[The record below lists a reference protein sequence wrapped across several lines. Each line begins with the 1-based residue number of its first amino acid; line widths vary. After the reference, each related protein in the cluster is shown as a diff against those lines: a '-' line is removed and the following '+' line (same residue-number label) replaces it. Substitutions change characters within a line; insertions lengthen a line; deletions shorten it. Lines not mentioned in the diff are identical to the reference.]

1 MAHHHHHHMPNRGV
15 VLLDG
20 QALAYSIEKDLKNK
34 IQIITVQVHKRPKL
48 AVILVGKD
56 PASITYVNMKIK
68 ACERVGMDFDLK
80 TLQENVTEAEL
91 LSLIKDY
98 NTDQNISGVL
108 VQLPLPRHIDS
119 KMVLEAI
126 DPSKDVDGFHPLNI
140 GKLCTQKESFLPATP
155 MGVMRL
161 LKHYHIEIKGK
172 DVAIIGA
179 SNIIGKPLSM
189 LMLNAGA
196 SVSVCHI
203 LTKDI
208 SFYTQNADIVCVG
221 VGKPDLI
228 KASMLK
234 KGAVVV
240 DIGINHLNDGRIVGD
255 VDFTNAQ
262 KVAGFITPV
271 PKGVGP
277 MTIVSL
283 LENTLI
289 AFEKQQRKGF

>member
-1 MAHHHHHHMPNRGV
+1 MPNRGV

-20 QALAYSIEKDLKNK
+20 QALAYDIEKDLKNK
-34 IQIITVQVHKRPKL
+34 IQIITAQTHKRPKL

-68 ACERVGMDFDLK
+68 ACQRVGMDFDLK
-80 TLQENVTEAEL
+80 TLQENITEAEL

-108 VQLPLPRHIDS
+108 VQLPLPRHIDT
-119 KMVLEAI
+119 KMILEAI
-126 DPSKDVDGFHPLNI
+126 DPNKDVDGFHPLNI

-161 LKHYHIEIKGK
+161 LEHYHIEIKGK
-172 DVAIIGA
+172 DVVIIGA

>member
-1 MAHHHHHHMPNRGV
+1 MPNRGV

-20 QALAYSIEKDLKNK
+20 QALAYNIEKDLKNK
-34 IQIITVQVHKRPKL
+34 IQTITVQTHKSPKL

-68 ACERVGMDFDLK
+68 ACQRVGMDFDLK
-80 TLQENVTEAEL
+80 TLQENVTEAKL

-108 VQLPLPRHIDS
+108 VQLPLPRHIDT

-126 DPSKDVDGFHPLNI
+126 DPNKDVDGFHPLNI

-161 LKHYHIEIKGK
+161 LEHYHIGIKGK

>member
-1 MAHHHHHHMPNRGV
+1 MDKGQIGMPNRGV

-20 QALAYSIEKDLKNK
+20 QALAYNIEKDLKNK
-34 IQIITVQVHKRPKL
+34 IQIITVQTHKRPKL

-56 PASITYVNMKIK
+56 PASITYVNMKFK
-68 ACERVGMDFDLK
+68 ACQRVGMDFDLK
-80 TLQENVTEAEL
+80 TLQENITEAEL

-119 KMVLEAI
+119 KMILEAI

-172 DVAIIGA
+172 DVAVIGA

-255 VDFTNAQ
+255 VDFNNAQ

>member
-1 MAHHHHHHMPNRGV
+1 MPNRGV

-20 QALAYSIEKDLKNK
+20 QALAYDIEKDLKNK
-34 IQIITVQVHKRPKL
+34 IQIITAQTHKSPKL

-80 TLQENVTEAEL
+80 TLQENITEAEL

-108 VQLPLPRHIDS
+108 VQLPLPRHIDT

-126 DPSKDVDGFHPLNI
+126 DPNKDVDGFHPLNI

-161 LKHYHIEIKGK
+161 LEHYHIGIKGK

>member
-1 MAHHHHHHMPNRGV
+1 MPNRGV

-20 QALAYSIEKDLKNK
+20 QALAYDIEKDLKNK
-34 IQIITVQVHKRPKL
+34 IQTITAQTHKRPKI

-80 TLQENVTEAEL
+80 TLQEDITEAEL

-108 VQLPLPRHIDS
+108 VQLPLPRHIDT
-119 KMVLEAI
+119 KMILEAI
-126 DPSKDVDGFHPLNI
+126 DPNKDVDGFHPLNI

-255 VDFTNAQ
+255 VDFNNAQ

>member
-1 MAHHHHHHMPNRGV
+1 MPNRGV

-20 QALAYSIEKDLKNK
+20 QALADNIEKDLKHK
-34 IQIITVQVHKRPKL
+34 IQTITVQTHKRPKL

-80 TLQENVTEAEL
+80 TLQEDITEAEL

-98 NTDQNISGVL
+98 NTDQNISGIL
-108 VQLPLPRHIDS
+108 VQLPLPRHIDT
-119 KMVLEAI
+119 KMILEAI
-126 DPSKDVDGFHPLNI
+126 DPNKDVDGFHPLNI

-161 LKHYHIEIKGK
+161 LEHYHIGIKGK

-255 VDFTNAQ
+255 VDFNNAQ

>member
-1 MAHHHHHHMPNRGV
+1 MGMPNRGV

-20 QALAYSIEKDLKNK
+20 QALAYDIEKDLKHK
-34 IQIITVQVHKRPKL
+34 IQIMTVQAHKRPKL

-80 TLQENVTEAEL
+80 TLQEDITEAKL

-108 VQLPLPRHIDS
+108 VQLPLPRHIDT
-119 KMVLEAI
+119 KMILEAI

-155 MGVMRL
+155 MGVIRL
-161 LKHYHIEIKGK
+161 LKHYHIGIKGK

-255 VDFTNAQ
+255 VDFNNAQ

>member
-1 MAHHHHHHMPNRGV
+1 MPNRGV

-20 QALAYSIEKDLKNK
+20 QALAYHIEKDLKNK
-34 IQIITVQVHKRPKL
+34 IQIITAQTHKRPKL

-68 ACERVGMDFDLK
+68 ACQRVGMDFDLK
-80 TLQENVTEAEL
+80 TLQEDITEAEL

-255 VDFTNAQ
+255 VDFNNAQ

>member
-1 MAHHHHHHMPNRGV
+1 MPNRGV

-20 QALAYSIEKDLKNK
+20 QALAYDIEKDLKNK
-34 IQIITVQVHKRPKL
+34 IQTITAQTNKSPKL

-68 ACERVGMDFDLK
+68 ACQRVGMDFDLK
-80 TLQENVTEAEL
+80 TLQENVTEAKL

-108 VQLPLPRHIDS
+108 VQLPLPRHIDT
-119 KMVLEAI
+119 KMILEAI
-126 DPSKDVDGFHPLNI
+126 DPNKDVDGFHPLNI

-161 LKHYHIEIKGK
+161 LEHYHIGIKGK

-255 VDFTNAQ
+255 VDFANAQ

>member
-1 MAHHHHHHMPNRGV
+1 MPNRGV

-20 QALAYSIEKDLKNK
+20 QALAYDIEKDLKNK
-34 IQIITVQVHKRPKL
+34 IQIITAQTHKRPKL

-80 TLQENVTEAEL
+80 TLQENITEAKL

-108 VQLPLPRHIDS
+108 VQLPLPRHIDT
-119 KMVLEAI
+119 KMILEAI

-161 LKHYHIEIKGK
+161 LEHYHIGIKGK

-255 VDFTNAQ
+255 VDFNNAQ

>member
-1 MAHHHHHHMPNRGV
+1 MPNRGV

-20 QALAYSIEKDLKNK
+20 QVLAYDIEKDLKNK
-34 IQIITVQVHKRPKL
+34 IQIITTQTHKRPKL

-80 TLQENVTEAEL
+80 TLQENITEAKL

-108 VQLPLPRHIDS
+108 VQLPLPRHIDT

-161 LKHYHIEIKGK
+161 LEHYHIGIKGK

-255 VDFTNAQ
+255 VDFNNAQ

>member
-1 MAHHHHHHMPNRGV
+1 MPNRGV

-20 QALAYSIEKDLKNK
+20 QALAYNIEKDLKNK
-34 IQIITVQVHKRPKL
+34 IQIITAQTHKRPKL

-68 ACERVGMDFDLK
+68 ACQRVGMDFDLK
-80 TLQENVTEAEL
+80 TLQEDITEAEL

-108 VQLPLPRHIDS
+108 VQLPLPRHIDT
-119 KMVLEAI
+119 KMILEAI
-126 DPSKDVDGFHPLNI
+126 DPNKDVDGFHPLNI

-255 VDFTNAQ
+255 VDFNNAQ

>member
-1 MAHHHHHHMPNRGV
+1 MGMPNRGV

-20 QALAYSIEKDLKNK
+20 QALAYNIEKDLKNK
-34 IQIITVQVHKRPKL
+34 IQTITAQTHKRPKL

-80 TLQENVTEAEL
+80 TLQENITEAEL

-98 NTDQNISGVL
+98 NTNQNISGVL
-108 VQLPLPRHIDS
+108 VQLPLPRHIDT
-119 KMVLEAI
+119 KMILEAI
-126 DPSKDVDGFHPLNI
+126 DPNKDVDGFHPLNI

-228 KASMLK
+228 KANMLK

-255 VDFTNAQ
+255 VDFNNVQ

>member
-1 MAHHHHHHMPNRGV
+1 MPNRGV

-20 QALAYSIEKDLKNK
+20 QALAYHIEKDLKNK
-34 IQIITVQVHKRPKL
+34 IQIITAQTHKRPKL

-68 ACERVGMDFDLK
+68 ACQRVGMDFDLK
-80 TLQENVTEAEL
+80 TLQEDITEAEL

-119 KMVLEAI
+119 KMILEAI

-172 DVAIIGA
+172 DVAVIGA

>member
-1 MAHHHHHHMPNRGV
+1 MDKGQISMPNRGV

-20 QALAYSIEKDLKNK
+20 QALAYHIEKDLKNK
-34 IQIITVQVHKRPKL
+34 IQIITVQTHKRPKL

-68 ACERVGMDFDLK
+68 ACQRVGMDFDLK
-80 TLQENVTEAEL
+80 TLQENITEAEL

-161 LKHYHIEIKGK
+161 LKHYHIGIKGK

-255 VDFTNAQ
+255 VDFNNAQ

>member
-1 MAHHHHHHMPNRGV
+1 MPNRGV

-20 QALAYSIEKDLKNK
+20 QALAYDIEKDLKNK
-34 IQIITVQVHKRPKL
+34 IQIITAQTHKRPKL

-80 TLQENVTEAEL
+80 TLQENITEAKL

-108 VQLPLPRHIDS
+108 VQLPLPRHIDT
-119 KMVLEAI
+119 KMILEAI

-255 VDFTNAQ
+255 VDFNNAQ

>member
-1 MAHHHHHHMPNRGV
+1 MPNRGV

-20 QALAYSIEKDLKNK
+20 QALAYDIEKDLKNK
-34 IQIITVQVHKRPKL
+34 IQTITAQTHKRPKL

-80 TLQENVTEAEL
+80 TLQENITEAEL

-108 VQLPLPRHIDS
+108 VQLPLPRHIDT
-119 KMVLEAI
+119 KMILEAI

-255 VDFTNAQ
+255 VDFNNAQ

>member
-1 MAHHHHHHMPNRGV
+1 MPNRGV

-20 QALAYSIEKDLKNK
+20 QALADNIEKDLKNK
-34 IQIITVQVHKRPKL
+34 IQIISAQTHKRPKL

-68 ACERVGMDFDLK
+68 ACQRVGMDFDLK
-80 TLQENVTEAEL
+80 TLQEDITEAKL

-155 MGVMRL
+155 MGVMCL

>member
-1 MAHHHHHHMPNRGV
+1 MDKGQISMPNRGV

-20 QALAYSIEKDLKNK
+20 QALAYDIEKDLKNK
-34 IQIITVQVHKRPKL
+34 IQIITTQTHKRPKL

-68 ACERVGMDFDLK
+68 ACQRVGMDFDLK
-80 TLQENVTEAEL
+80 TLQEDITEAEL

-108 VQLPLPRHIDS
+108 VQLPLPRHIDT
-119 KMVLEAI
+119 KMILEAI

-255 VDFTNAQ
+255 VDFNNAQ

>member
-1 MAHHHHHHMPNRGV
+1 MPNRGV

-20 QALAYSIEKDLKNK
+20 QALAYDIEKDLKNK
-34 IQIITVQVHKRPKL
+34 IQTITAQTHKSPKL

-80 TLQENVTEAEL
+80 TLQENITEAKL

-108 VQLPLPRHIDS
+108 VQLPLPRHIDT
-119 KMVLEAI
+119 KMILEAI
-126 DPSKDVDGFHPLNI
+126 DPNKDVDGFHPLNI

-161 LKHYHIEIKGK
+161 LEHYHIGIKGK

-289 AFEKQQRKGF
+289 AFEKKQRKGF

>member
-1 MAHHHHHHMPNRGV
+1 MPNRGV

-20 QALAYSIEKDLKNK
+20 QALAYNIEKDLKNK
-34 IQIITVQVHKRPKL
+34 IQIITAQTHKRPKL

-68 ACERVGMDFDLK
+68 ACQRVGMDFDLK
-80 TLQENVTEAEL
+80 TLQENITEAEL

-161 LKHYHIEIKGK
+161 LEHYHIGIKGK

-255 VDFTNAQ
+255 VDFNNAQ

>member
-1 MAHHHHHHMPNRGV
+1 MDKGQISMPNRGV

-20 QALAYSIEKDLKNK
+20 QALAYDIEKDLKNK
-34 IQIITVQVHKRPKL
+34 IQIITAQTHKRPKL

-80 TLQENVTEAEL
+80 TLQENITEAKL

-108 VQLPLPRHIDS
+108 VQLPLPRHIDT
-119 KMVLEAI
+119 KMILEAI

-161 LKHYHIEIKGK
+161 LEHYHIEIKGK
-172 DVAIIGA
+172 DVTIIGA

-255 VDFTNAQ
+255 VDFNNAQ

-289 AFEKQQRKGF
+289 AFEKQQRKGS

>member
-1 MAHHHHHHMPNRGV
+1 MDMPNRGV

-20 QALAYSIEKDLKNK
+20 QALAYDIEKDLKHK
-34 IQIITVQVHKRPKL
+34 IQIITAQTHKRPKL

-68 ACERVGMDFDLK
+68 ACQRVGMDFDLK
-80 TLQENVTEAEL
+80 TLQENVTEAKL

-98 NTDQNISGVL
+98 NIDQNISGVL
-108 VQLPLPRHIDS
+108 VQLPLPRHIDT

-161 LKHYHIEIKGK
+161 LEHYHIEIKGK

>member
-1 MAHHHHHHMPNRGV
+1 MPNRGV

-20 QALAYSIEKDLKNK
+20 QALAYDIEKDLKNK
-34 IQIITVQVHKRPKL
+34 IQIITAQTHKRPKL

-68 ACERVGMDFDLK
+68 ACQRVGMDFDLK
-80 TLQENVTEAEL
+80 TLQENITEAEL

-119 KMVLEAI
+119 KMILEAI

-255 VDFTNAQ
+255 VDFNNAQ

>member
-1 MAHHHHHHMPNRGV
+1 MPNRGV

-20 QALAYSIEKDLKNK
+20 QALAYDIEKDLKNK
-34 IQIITVQVHKRPKL
+34 IQTITAQTHKSPKL

-68 ACERVGMDFDLK
+68 ACQRVGMDFDLK
-80 TLQENVTEAEL
+80 TLQENITEAKL

-108 VQLPLPRHIDS
+108 VQLPLPRHIDT
-119 KMVLEAI
+119 KMILEAI

-161 LKHYHIEIKGK
+161 LEHYHIGIKGK

-221 VGKPDLI
+221 VGKPDLV

>member
-1 MAHHHHHHMPNRGV
+1 MPNRGV

-20 QALAYSIEKDLKNK
+20 QALAYHIEKDLKNK
-34 IQIITVQVHKRPKL
+34 IQIISTQTHKRPKL

-80 TLQENVTEAEL
+80 TLQENITEAKL

-108 VQLPLPRHIDS
+108 VQLPLPRHIDT

-161 LKHYHIEIKGK
+161 LEHYHIGIKGK

-255 VDFTNAQ
+255 VDFNNAQ

>member
-1 MAHHHHHHMPNRGV
+1 MPNRGV

-20 QALAYSIEKDLKNK
+20 QALAYNIEKDLKNK
-34 IQIITVQVHKRPKL
+34 IQTITAQTHKRPKL

-68 ACERVGMDFDLK
+68 ACQRVGMDFDLK
-80 TLQENVTEAEL
+80 TLQENITEAKL

-161 LKHYHIEIKGK
+161 LEHYHIGIKGK

-255 VDFTNAQ
+255 VDFNNAQ

>member
-1 MAHHHHHHMPNRGV
+1 MGMPNRGV

-20 QALAYSIEKDLKNK
+20 QALAYDIEKDLKNK
-34 IQIITVQVHKRPKL
+34 IQIITAQTHKRPKL

-68 ACERVGMDFDLK
+68 ACQRVGMDFDLK
-80 TLQENVTEAEL
+80 TLQEDIAEAKL

-140 GKLCTQKESFLPATP
+140 GKICTQKESFLPATP

-255 VDFTNAQ
+255 VDFNNAQ

>member
-1 MAHHHHHHMPNRGV
+1 MPNRGV

-20 QALAYSIEKDLKNK
+20 QALAYDIEKDLKNK
-34 IQIITVQVHKRPKL
+34 IQIITAQTHKRPKL

-80 TLQENVTEAEL
+80 TLQENITEAKL

-108 VQLPLPRHIDS
+108 VQLPLPRHIDT

-161 LKHYHIEIKGK
+161 LEHYHIGIKGK

-255 VDFTNAQ
+255 VDFNNAQ

>member
-1 MAHHHHHHMPNRGV
+1 MDKGQISMPNRGV

-20 QALAYSIEKDLKNK
+20 QALAYDIEKDLKNK
-34 IQIITVQVHKRPKL
+34 IQIITAQTHKRPKL

-80 TLQENVTEAEL
+80 TLQENITEAKL

-108 VQLPLPRHIDS
+108 VQLPLPRHINS

-172 DVAIIGA
+172 DVAVIGA

-221 VGKPDLI
+221 VGKPDLV

-255 VDFTNAQ
+255 VDFNNVQ

>member
-1 MAHHHHHHMPNRGV
+1 MDKGQISMPNRGV

-20 QALAYSIEKDLKNK
+20 QALAYDIEKDLKNK
-34 IQIITVQVHKRPKL
+34 IQIITTQTHKRPKL

-80 TLQENVTEAEL
+80 TLQENITEAKL

-108 VQLPLPRHIDS
+108 VQLPLPRHIDT
-119 KMVLEAI
+119 KMILEAI

-161 LKHYHIEIKGK
+161 LEHYHIEIKGK
-172 DVAIIGA
+172 DVTIIGA

-255 VDFTNAQ
+255 VDFNNAQ

>member
-1 MAHHHHHHMPNRGV
+1 MPNRGV

-20 QALAYSIEKDLKNK
+20 QALAYDIEKDLKNK
-34 IQIITVQVHKRPKL
+34 IQIITAQTHKSPKL

-80 TLQENVTEAEL
+80 TLQENITEAKL

-108 VQLPLPRHIDS
+108 VQLPLPRHIDT
-119 KMVLEAI
+119 KMILEAI

>member
-1 MAHHHHHHMPNRGV
+1 MPNRGV

-20 QALAYSIEKDLKNK
+20 QALAYDIEKDLKHK
-34 IQIITVQVHKRPKL
+34 IQIIHTQTHKRPKL

-80 TLQENVTEAEL
+80 TLKENITEAEL

-108 VQLPLPRHIDS
+108 VQLPLPRHIDT
-119 KMVLEAI
+119 KMILEAI
-126 DPSKDVDGFHPLNI
+126 DPNKDVDGFHPLNI

-161 LKHYHIEIKGK
+161 LEHYHIGIKGK

>member
-1 MAHHHHHHMPNRGV
+1 MPNRGV

-20 QALAYSIEKDLKNK
+20 QALAYDIEKDLKNK
-34 IQIITVQVHKRPKL
+34 IQTITAQTHKSPKL

-68 ACERVGMDFDLK
+68 ACQRVGMDFDLK
-80 TLQENVTEAEL
+80 TLQENITEAKL

-98 NTDQNISGVL
+98 NTDQSISGVL
-108 VQLPLPRHIDS
+108 VQLPLPRHIDT
-119 KMVLEAI
+119 KMILEAI
-126 DPSKDVDGFHPLNI
+126 DPNKDVDGFHPLNI

-161 LKHYHIEIKGK
+161 LEHYHIGIKGK

-255 VDFTNAQ
+255 VDFNNAQ

>member
-1 MAHHHHHHMPNRGV
+1 MPNRGV

-20 QALAYSIEKDLKNK
+20 QALAYDIEKDLKNK
-34 IQIITVQVHKRPKL
+34 IQTITAQTHKSPKL

-80 TLQENVTEAEL
+80 TLQEDVTEAEL

-108 VQLPLPRHIDS
+108 VQLPLPRHIDT
-119 KMVLEAI
+119 KMILEAI

-161 LKHYHIEIKGK
+161 LKHYHIGIKGK

>member
-1 MAHHHHHHMPNRGV
+1 MPNTGV

-20 QALAYSIEKDLKNK
+20 QALAYDIEKDLKNK
-34 IQIITVQVHKRPKL
+34 IQTITAQTHKRPKL

-68 ACERVGMDFDLK
+68 ACQRVGMDFDLK
-80 TLQENVTEAEL
+80 TLQEDITEAEL

-108 VQLPLPRHIDS
+108 VQLPLPRHIDT
-119 KMVLEAI
+119 KMILEAI

-255 VDFTNAQ
+255 VDFNNAQ

>member
-1 MAHHHHHHMPNRGV
+1 MPNRGV

-20 QALAYSIEKDLKNK
+20 QALAYDIEKDLKNK
-34 IQIITVQVHKRPKL
+34 IQTITAQTHKRPKL

-80 TLQENVTEAEL
+80 TLQENITEAKL

-108 VQLPLPRHIDS
+108 VQLPLPRHIDT
-119 KMVLEAI
+119 KMILEAI
-126 DPSKDVDGFHPLNI
+126 DPNKDVDGFHPLNI

-255 VDFTNAQ
+255 VDFNNAQ

>member
-1 MAHHHHHHMPNRGV
+1 MPNRGV

-20 QALAYSIEKDLKNK
+20 QALAYHIEKDLKNK
-34 IQIITVQVHKRPKL
+34 IQIITAQTHKRPKL

-68 ACERVGMDFDLK
+68 ACQRVGMDFDLK
-80 TLQENVTEAEL
+80 TLQEDITEAEL

-172 DVAIIGA
+172 DVAVIGA

-283 LENTLI
+283 LENTLT

>member
-1 MAHHHHHHMPNRGV
+1 MDKGQISMPNRGV

-20 QALAYSIEKDLKNK
+20 QALAYHIEKDLKNK
-34 IQIITVQVHKRPKL
+34 IQTITAQTHKRPKL

-68 ACERVGMDFDLK
+68 ACQRVGMDFDLK
-80 TLQENVTEAEL
+80 TLQEDITEAKL

>member
-1 MAHHHHHHMPNRGV
+1 MPNRGV

-20 QALAYSIEKDLKNK
+20 QALAYDIEKDLKNK
-34 IQIITVQVHKRPKL
+34 IQIITAQTHKSPKL

-80 TLQENVTEAEL
+80 TLQENITEAEL

-108 VQLPLPRHIDS
+108 VQLPLPRHIDT
-119 KMVLEAI
+119 KMILEAI
-126 DPSKDVDGFHPLNI
+126 DPNKDVDGFHPLNI

-172 DVAIIGA
+172 DVAVIGA